1 MNEKEKENENFKRE
15 LYSLYA
21 EMMKNNDLLN
31 SISSEIIDISSY
43 TNLSLIKDIKKSIA
57 EIISYN
63 KRYKEN
69 LSQLE
74 NTIKKLEIDIK
85 YYLKFLLYYK
95 IQNNSLEIKINS
107 FVSMEEEYEELKE
120 KVKYEEGKFLDN
132 DRKDNE
138 IIILRNENSKIKK
151 DVIKFECQKK
161 ILESEILELKN
172 KINILESDI
181 ENLKKKNF
189 DLEKN
194 MKENHNFNSTINI
207 RLNNKENNAHLVNK
221 KLKKNNF
228 SYSNFQNIIDY
239 TNNNCGSKNRKL
251 ISFLTPKEDLFYIDH
266 SRNKFNENKTSIN
279 NILFTA
285 TYHKITK
292 EIDKNKNKLMLPLK
306 KDFNSI
312 KYKRNNSLSVMKLRD
327 FNESKAKS
335 LNNNYLFKSDYKQK
349 TFNKIINTK
358 QMNQGNAFSLSV
370 KKNTYK

>member
-239 TNNNCGSKNRKL
+239 TNNNYGNKNRKL
-251 ISFLTPKEDLFYIDH
+251 ISFQTPKEDLFYIDH
-266 SRNKFNENKTSIN
+266 SRNKFNKNKTSIN